1 MGTDALKRTWEQ
13 VVGNVDR
20 YAAGLRADEIRIQKL
35 HHVGAGDT
43 DDTPDPGDEA

>member
-13 VVGNVDR
+13 VVGNVDL
-20 YAAGLRADEIRIQKL
+20 YAAGLRADEIRIEKF

-43 DDTPDPGDEA
+43 DDTPDSGDEA